1 MYWRGALSRPRV
13 THPGAPAAVLAV
25 DRGLAVDA
33 VHGDRHI
40 RTAPARAGAPCRL
53 AGVRQPH
60 PHLLAHV
67 FQITG
72 FTWEDLGL
80 REGFVHPGA
89 QKAPRSPNAPE
100 H

>member
-1 MYWRGALSRPRV
+1 
-13 THPGAPAAVLAV
+13 
-25 DRGLAVDA
+25 
-33 VHGDRHI
+33 
-40 RTAPARAGAPCRL
+40 
-53 AGVRQPH
+53 
-60 PHLLAHV
+60 V

-80 REGFVHPGA
+80 RECFVHPGA